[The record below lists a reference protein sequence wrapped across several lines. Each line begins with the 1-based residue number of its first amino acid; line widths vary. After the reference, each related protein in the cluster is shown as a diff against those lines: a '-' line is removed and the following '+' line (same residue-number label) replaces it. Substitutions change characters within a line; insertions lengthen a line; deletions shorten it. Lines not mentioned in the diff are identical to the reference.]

1 MQGSLQ
7 KIFFKQYVKI
17 AFNMPEREIRICFGT
32 IFKVTGYEDRV
43 DVIIDVG
50 SGGVFESSCLY
61 QTEQGEK
68 WFLSGGTGDKEK
80 IEKVIGRLT
89 LQEVTAA
96 LELGAKQIDLQE
108 LPEKARELLKKYS
121 KAKPRTLK

>member
-1 MQGSLQ
+1 MT
-7 KIFFKQYVKI
+7 
-17 AFNMPEREIRICFGT
+17 ERRIRICFGT
-32 IFKVTGYEDRV
+32 VFKVTGYEDRV
-43 DVIIDVG
+43 DVITDVG
-50 SGGVFESSCLY
+50 SGGVFEAACLHEN
-61 QTEQGEK
+61 EQGEK

-108 LPEKARELLKKYS
+108 LPEGAREVLENLS
-121 KAKPRTLK
+121 KAKPRILK